1 MTTEQKDAPLVI
13 KSDSDQAYD
22 RLLALIVDLSFAPG
36 AFLNEQALAAQLELG
51 RTPVREAL
59 ARLSRDR
66 FVSILP
72 RRGIVIAPLT
82 LDDVLDMFEA
92 RETIECGIAFIAA
105 THVTE
110 SDVLELKELVATADL
125 AREEGVAETF
135 LMADH
140 AVHTFLVH
148 MIRNPILQ
156 EAADRLLL
164 HNLRF
169 WRLYWSDRPARMET
183 MLSHGA
189 LLSAIQ
195 SRDSQTAEKAMRDHL
210 QSSCELVKLLFDRT

>member
-1 MTTEQKDAPLVI
+1 MKADLKEVPPVVQ
-13 KSDSDQAYD
+13 SDSDQAYE
-22 RLLALIVDLSFAPG
+22 RLLAMIVDLTLAPG
-36 AFLNEQALAAQLELG
+36 AFLNEQALATQLDLG

-59 ARLSRDR
+59 ARLSQDR
-66 FVSILP
+66 FVTILP

-82 LDDVLDMFEA
+82 FDDVLDMFEA

-110 SDVLELKELVATADL
+110 SDVLELKKLVAA
-125 AREEGVAETF
+125 ANREREGGEAQSF
-135 LMADH
+135 LIADH

-183 MLSHGA
+183 MLSHA
-189 LLSAIQ
+189 ELLSAIE
-195 SRDSQTAEKAMRDHL
+195 SRDSQTAEKAMRDYL
-210 QSSCELVKLLFDRT
+210 QASLQLVKLLFDR

>member
-1 MTTEQKDAPLVI
+1 MSPQ
-13 KSDSDQAYD
+13 SDSDKAYD
-22 RLLALIVDLSFAPG
+22 QLLAMIVDLSFAPG
-36 AFLNEQALAAQLELG
+36 VFLNEQSLAAQLDLG

-59 ARLSRDR
+59 ARLSQDR
-66 FVSILP
+66 FVTILP
-72 RRGIVIAPLT
+72 RRGIVVAPLT
-82 LDDVLDMFEA
+82 FDDVLDMFEA

-110 SDVLELKELVATADL
+110 SDVEVLKRLVAEADQT
-125 AREEGVAETF
+125 RQDNNAEAF
-135 LMADH
+135 LIADH

-169 WRLYWSDRPARMET
+169 WRLYWNDRPARIET
-183 MLSHGA
+183 MLSHKS
-189 LLSAIQ
+189 LLSAIE
-195 SRDSQTAEKAMRDHL
+195 SRDSHTAEKAMRDHL
-210 QSSCELVKLLFDRT
+210 QASCQLVKLLFDR